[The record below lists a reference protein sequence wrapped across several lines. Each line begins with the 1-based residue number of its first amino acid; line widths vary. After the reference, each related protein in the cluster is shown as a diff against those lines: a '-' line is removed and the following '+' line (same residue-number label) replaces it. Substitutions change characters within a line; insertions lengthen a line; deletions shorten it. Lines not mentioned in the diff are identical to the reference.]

1 MLIISYLIHL
11 RHQAWKGDLTLRDKD
26 IMRKFICLSQLHR
39 KVAEKRVEGTGVH
52 QAQHHLLMCLAENEF
67 GSQVELAKKM
77 RVTPATVAVSLKVL
91 ERDGYIYR
99 EAKATDSRFN
109 NIKLTEKGQTVV
121 DESRH
126 IFDEIDKA
134 AFYGI
139 TQEEKKHLSEVLDK
153 LYENLVKVREEI

>member
-1 MLIISYLIHL
+1 M
-11 RHQAWKGDLTLRDKD
+11 KDKD
-26 IMRKFICLSQLHR
+26 LMRKFICLNQLHR
-39 KVAEKRVEGTGVH
+39 KVVEKRLEGTGVH
-52 QAQHHLLMCLAENEF
+52 QAQHHLLMCLAKDEF

-77 RVTPATVAVSLKVL
+77 RVTPATVAVSLKAL
-91 ERDGYIYR
+91 ERDGLIYR

-121 DESRH
+121 EESRH

-134 AFYGI
+134 VFCEI
-139 TQEEKKHLSEVLDK
+139 TSEEKKHLSEILDK